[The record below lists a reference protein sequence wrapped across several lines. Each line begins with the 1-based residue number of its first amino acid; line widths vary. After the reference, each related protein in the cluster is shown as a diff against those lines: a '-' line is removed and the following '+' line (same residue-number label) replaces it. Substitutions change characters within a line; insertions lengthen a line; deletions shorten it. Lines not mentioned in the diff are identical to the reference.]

1 MFSKWVE
8 AFPRKQADSS
18 AVAKA
23 LFSEI
28 IPRWGIP
35 QVIKMTLTDNQ
46 DGADDGSFGASLS
59 LCLCIL
65 CVYMFFEP
73 QYCGL
78 GPRFCGLIQQ
88 RGTSQHQRVLSRVF
102 FTIFHQSELHRTP
115 DEQSRSTLRDTPP
128 KASEGKACW
137 HW

>member
-1 MFSKWVE
+1 MSKWVE
-8 AFPRKQADSS
+8 AFLRKQADSS

-46 DGADDGSFGASLS
+46 DGADDGSLGASLS

-65 CVYMFFEP
+65 CVYMFCEP
-73 QYCGL
+73 QYCDL
-78 GPRFCGLIQQ
+78 GPQFCGLIQQ
-88 RGTSQHQRVLSRVF
+88 RSFSTSESPLSGF
-102 FTIFHQSELHRTP
+102 FHHLSSIP
-115 DEQSRSTLRDTPP
+115 
-128 KASEGKACW
+128 ASPNS
-137 HW
+137 